1 MVRPPTPATD
11 GEHEKMPNALLVLNA
26 GSSSIKLALF
36 ESGGTGDPALLCK
49 GMLDHHQH
57 KPQMIVKDLQ
67 GNVLFERHAA
77 AEADDESFFSDLLR
91 WVDEF
96 LAGGVLV
103 GVGHRVVHG
112 GLKFFEPVEVTPAI
126 LQALRELTP
135 LAPLHQ
141 PVCLAPVEAM
151 QKLRPDLPQI
161 ACFDTAFH
169 HSLTPPM
176 NRFALPWH
184 FEQEGLRRYGFHGLS
199 YEFIARHLREIAP
212 DLAMG
217 RIVMAHLGSGAS
229 LCAMHNGRSVDT
241 TMGFTT
247 LDGLMMGTRC
257 GAIDPGLLLYLQQQR
272 GLSADEIEHV
282 LYYESGLL
290 GVSGI
295 SADVRALT
303 KSDDPR
309 AAAAIELFAFRAGA
323 AIAAMTHSLGGLDAV
338 VFTAGIG
345 ENSPEVRKHI
355 CAGLGWLG
363 VELDDQANRANE
375 VRISAENA
383 RVTTLVVPTDEE
395 AAIAAHSRALI
406 TIR

>member
-1 MVRPPTPATD
+1 MR
-11 GEHEKMPNALLVLNA
+11 NALLVLNA

-36 ESGGTGDPALLCK
+36 ESGGSGDPALLCK

-57 KPQMIVKDLQ
+57 EPQMIVKDLR

-91 WVDEF
+91 WIDEF
-96 LAGGVLV
+96 LAGGTLIA
-103 GVGHRVVHG
+103 VGHRVVHG
-112 GLKFFEPVEVTPAI
+112 GLKFFEPVKVTPAI
-126 LQALRELTP
+126 LETLHELTP

-141 PVCLAPVEAM
+141 PVCLAPIEAM

-169 HSLTPPM
+169 HSVAPPM
-176 NRFALPWH
+176 SRFALPRH
-184 FEQEGLRRYGFHGLS
+184 FEQEGVRRYGFHGLS
-199 YEFIARHLREIAP
+199 YEFIARHLREVAP

-217 RIVMAHLGSGAS
+217 RVVIAHLGSGAS

-241 TMGFTT
+241 TMSFTT

-257 GAIDPGLLLYLQQQR
+257 GAIDPGLPLYLQQQR
-272 GLSADEIEHV
+272 GLPADEIEHV

-295 SADVRALT
+295 SADVRVLT
-303 KSDDPR
+303 GSDDPR
-309 AAAAIELFAFRAGA
+309 AAEALELFAFRAGA
-323 AIAAMTHSLGGLDAV
+323 AIAAMAHSLGGLDAI

-345 ENSPEVRKHI
+345 ENSPEVRKQI

-363 VELDDQANRANE
+363 VELDDRANSANE
-375 VRISAENA
+375 LRIGAKTA
-383 RVTTLVVPTDEE
+383 RVATLVVPTDEE
-395 AAIAAHSRALI
+395 AAIAAHSQALI
-406 TIR
+406 TTP